1 MQRSP
6 QPCIVTVAILML
18 GSIVDANG
26 QETGTSR
33 VNQSNTE
40 QTRAVDF
47 FPGFE
52 AFKIKT
58 SAGITIAGVKGGSG
72 PPVLLLHGAPCNLV
86 NWRKVAPTLASKYT
100 VVATDLRGYGDSD
113 MPDGVKNHENYSKR
127 VMAQDQVDV
136 MTELGFEQFHV
147 VSHDRGSRVG
157 HRMARDHQ
165 DKVLTLTTMDVIPTL
180 HLYENVD
187 RKFAEDY
194 WFWFFYTA
202 PDPVPETFI
211 KDKPEFFMQMAF
223 FGKPEIVEKKAF
235 DHFVRT
241 MKREGS
247 AHAQC
252 EDYRAA
258 ARIDLQHDRA
268 DLEKK
273 LKCPVLV
280 LWGDENPLNKGV
292 DIVSIWKERATD
304 VRGHGTPSAHWLPE
318 QIPDQVIRE
327 VKNFIDEH
335 H

>member
-1 MQRSP
+1 MIAALVLFLTMGDS
-6 QPCIVTVAILML
+6 
-18 GSIVDANG
+18 DG
-26 QETGTSR
+26 QERGAQK
-33 VNQSNTE
+33 VNQSAAD
-40 QTRAVDF
+40 QTQAVDF

-52 AFKIKT
+52 AFRIKT
-58 SAGITIAGVKGGSG
+58 SSGIHIAGVKGGSG

-86 NWRKVAPTLASKYT
+86 NWRKVAPTLAKKYT

-113 MPDGVKNHENYSKR
+113 MPDGGKNHENYSKR
-127 VMAQDQVDV
+127 AMAQDQVDV

-157 HRMARDHQ
+157 HRMARDHE

-187 RKFAEDY
+187 RKFAEAY

-202 PDPVPETFI
+202 PNPVPETFI

-223 FGKPEIVEKKAF
+223 FGKPEMLEKKAF

-258 ARIDLQHDRA
+258 ATIDLQHDRA

-280 LWGDENPLNKGV
+280 LWGDENPLNQGV

-318 QIPDQVIRE
+318 QIPGQVVRE
-327 VKNFIDEH
+327 VTDFIDEH
-335 H
+335 HK